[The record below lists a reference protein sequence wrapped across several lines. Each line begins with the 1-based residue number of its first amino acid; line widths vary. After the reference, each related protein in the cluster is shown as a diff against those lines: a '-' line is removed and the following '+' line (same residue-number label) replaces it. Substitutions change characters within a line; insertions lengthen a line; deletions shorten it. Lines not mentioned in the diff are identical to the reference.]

1 MFYSIII
8 VALND
13 KINLIKTFKSL
24 ELQDFKEYELIFI
37 DGKSVDGTYEVFKE
51 FRDKNLNAPIK
62 LISEKDTGIYDAMNK
77 GAKLANGEWLFFLN
91 AGDVFFRNTTLE
103 NIHKKI
109 TQNEHQIDI
118 YYGNVFREDLNRV
131 LFPPKK
137 ISYYSLNKSLGICH
151 QTIFCKKQSMLLFDT
166 KYKLVADLNWLFNQM
181 NLKRKFSYI
190 NETVINYD
198 VNGKSSN
205 KRKLRA
211 EMLHLL
217 KKHSKLNYFVRNLL
231 WKFFK

>member
-13 KINLIKTFKSL
+13 KVNLIKTLNSL

-37 DGKSVDGTYEVFKE
+37 DGKSIDGTYEVFKE
-51 FRDKNLNAPIK
+51 FRYKNLSTPTT
-62 LISEKDTGIYDAMNK
+62 LISEKDCGIYDAMNK

-91 AGDVFFRNTTLE
+91 AGDFFFGNNTLKI
-103 NIHKKI
+103 IHEKI
-109 TQNEHQIDI
+109 IQNNQQSDV
-118 YYGNVFREDLNRV
+118 YYGNVFREDLNRI

-151 QTIFCKKQSMLLFDT
+151 QTIFCKKKSMILFDDN
-166 KYKLVADLNWLFNQM
+166 YKLVADLNWLFEQFS
-181 NLKRKFSYI
+181 LKRKFSYI

-205 KRKLRA
+205 KVKLRA
-211 EMLHLL
+211 EMLSLL